1 MKKVL
6 ENVIDRANKGIAT
19 PSDNEVL
26 KYLSTVKLLKNRICG
41 HLSSSEKISTP
52 TKKQTTTSRPST
64 EHIESSVIPTT
75 LATSLPETTREITRG
90 TSRKT
95 TLGTTR
101 LTKFET
107 TIKPSSA
114 VPKRMTKAATETP
127 AMIVDVDDGAVDVDN
142 NILTMNDKFEE
153 DRDEIEETHTVRVS
167 LLKTSEADTELPTT
181 PTPEL
186 PKKISTRRSKS
197 PKPSKRPTRV
207 HPSGSSKSPKPSKRP
222 TRVRPSGS
230 SKSPKPSK
238 RPTRVR
244 PSRRSS
250 LSPRPSKRHTYGMYY
265 F

>member
-26 KYLSTVKLLKNRICG
+26 KYLLTVKLLKNRICG

-75 LATSLPETTREITRG
+75 LATSLPETTRGITRG

-107 TIKPSSA
+107 TRKPSSA
-114 VPKRMTKAATETP
+114 VPKRTTKAPTETP
-127 AMIVDVDDGAVDVDN
+127 AMIVDVVDN

-207 HPSGSSKSPKPSKRP
+207 
-222 TRVRPSGS
+222 RPSGS